1 MTERGRGDVMSYQVT
16 ALPNMQFVRSLS
28 GRSGTALI
36 PIQAAPVERWSSSSR
51 ICRFRKHRES
61 YRRGRHL
68 WRVISVAVGGA
79 AVVLRRLEGV
89 AWLDRLCQGGR
100 RG

>member
-36 PIQAAPVERWSSSSR
+36 LIKALRSSAGRARKESAVSASTAR
-51 ICRFRKHRES
+51 ATVVVGIC
-61 YRRGRHL
+61 
-68 WRVISVAVGGA
+68 GG
-79 AVVLRRLEGV
+79 
-89 AWLDRLCQGGR
+89 
-100 RG
+100 